1 MKTLLII
8 PSILFALSSTAQA
21 QQPASVADA
30 LDRLDQM
37 TDSPVLVTRLVNL
50 FVGTFGFNSLDSID
64 INGYD
69 FALDDTNDQD
79 EPQAP

>member
-30 LDRLDQM
+30 LVPLDQM
-37 TDSPVLVTRLVNL
+37 TDSPVLVTRLVDL
-50 FVGTFGFNSLDSID
+50 FVGTLGSNSLDSID
-64 INGYD
+64 INGFD